1 MSAINTGKV
10 VTGGLIAG
18 LVMNVLDMINGMFIM
33 AEDFRANAI
42 RLGLDPAMAE
52 SAVGI
57 TTWVVIDFIFGV
69 LAVWTY
75 AAMRPRFGAGPK
87 TAVNAAIALWLAV
100 SLVMFGLTTGG
111 LFPLA
116 LFVKITLISL
126 VFTVVGTV
134 AGAKFYSE

>member
-18 LVMNVLDMINGMFIM
+18 LVFNVLDMINGMFIM
-33 AEDFRANAI
+33 AADFQANAV

-52 SAVGI
+52 SAAGI
-57 TTWVVIDFIFGV
+57 TTWVVVDFLMGI
-69 LAVWTY
+69 LAVWVY
-75 AAMRPRFGAGPK
+75 AAIRPRFGPGPK

-116 LFVKITLISL
+116 LFVKITLIQL
-126 VFTVVGTV
+126 VFSIVGTV